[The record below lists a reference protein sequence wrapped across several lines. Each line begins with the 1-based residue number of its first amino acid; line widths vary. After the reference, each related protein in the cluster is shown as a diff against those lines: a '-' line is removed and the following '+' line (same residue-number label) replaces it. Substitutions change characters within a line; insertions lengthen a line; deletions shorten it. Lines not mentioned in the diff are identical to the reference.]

1 MALDRGRWVDGVG
14 GMVDVRLCPAA
25 RRWILWGAAFGLAG
39 VALGAFGAHALAA
52 RVAPERVAAWQTG
65 AHYLQFHGVALLAL
79 GALGERVR
87 SVVAGWCWVAGS
99 LLFTGSLAALVLLDQ
114 PRLGMVTPVG
124 GVLLLAGWGAV
135 IAAAWRGQPAR

>member
-1 MALDRGRWVDGVG
+1 
-14 GMVDVRLCPAA
+14 
-25 RRWILWGAAFGLAG
+25 

-52 RVAPERVAAWQTG
+52 RVTPERLAAWQTG
-65 AHYLQFHGVALLAL
+65 AHYLQFHAVALLAL

-87 SVVAGWCWVAGS
+87 TTVAGWCWVAGS

-124 GVLLLAGWGAV
+124 GVLLLVGWGAL
-135 IAAAWRGQPAR
+135 IAAEWRGQPAR